1 MVIAELLPKIHEL
14 PRADK
19 VRILHFI
26 TSELSAEEQP
36 GLLTGAEYPVWTPVG
51 EESAASDLLNFLEKS
66 KSKPA

>member
-1 MVIAELLPKIHEL
+1 MAIADLLPKIHEL

-36 GLLTGAEYPVWTPVG
+36 GLLPGAEFPVWTPVG
-51 EESAASDLLNFLEKS
+51 EESAAADLLDFLARS
-66 KSKPA
+66 KTGPA